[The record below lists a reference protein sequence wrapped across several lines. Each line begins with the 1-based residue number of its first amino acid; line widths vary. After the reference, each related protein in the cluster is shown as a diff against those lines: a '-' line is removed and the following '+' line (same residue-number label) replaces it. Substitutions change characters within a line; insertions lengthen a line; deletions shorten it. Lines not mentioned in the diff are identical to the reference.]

1 MTKIITKGVRYNS
14 QMYKYGDS
22 HNKMMITWNTKKGW
36 GEVNM
41 AKKDQICNF
50 QRPNKL
56 HCVMVTVHK
65 YHLLIRVGAVISSIN
80 ITIKSNNTA

>member
-1 MTKIITKGVRYNS
+1 
-14 QMYKYGDS
+14 
-22 HNKMMITWNTKKGW
+22 
-36 GEVNM
+36 M